1 MENKENKEIKNKQ
14 TEELNDE
21 ALDGVTGGVYQ
32 PIGVSGKTAKS
43 PKTVPSKPAVGGGV
57 TVPTAPGS
65 GDIRTF

>member
-21 ALDGVTGGVYQ
+21 ALDEVTGGVYQ
-32 PIGVSGKTAKS
+32 PIGVSGKTAKT
-43 PKTVPSKPAVGGGV
+43 PKTLPSKKPSVGGISVPSM
-57 TVPTAPGS
+57 PGS